1 MMNDVELARAIE
13 EIYRRQGTAVLI
25 TVMEAGAPGLI
36 GTKALLESP
45 ERPLFMS
52 QMLSAWLDAR
62 PRLKRELLEAAAAFA
77 HEERTS
83 ITSIRLGEGEEGIR
97 VMLEGIR
104 PEPQLIICGAGHIG
118 QVLAPMAR
126 WLDFQVVVVDDR
138 ADYAS
143 RELFPD
149 ESIRL
154 IVKPFAE
161 ALAALQITPSTSI
174 VIVTRG
180 HKYDEDCLRVLI
192 HSPARYIGMIGSRRR
207 VITVFRRLLEEG
219 IPREAIERVHA
230 PIGLDIGARTPAEIA
245 VSILAEIVLTKYG
258 GSGAPKRREIE
269 PAWSKIADG

>member
-62 PRLKRELLEAAAAFA
+62 PRLKRELLEAVAAFA

-97 VMLEGIR
+97 VMLEGVR

>member
-1 MMNDVELARAIE
+1 MDDVELARAIE
-13 EIYRRQGTAVLI
+13 EIYHRQGTAVLV
-25 TVMEAGAPGLI
+25 TVMEAERPRLI
-36 GTKALLESP
+36 GTKALLRSP

-52 QMLSAWLDAR
+52 RALSAWLDAH
-62 PRLKRELLEAAAAFA
+62 PKLKRRLLDAVAAFA
-77 HEERTS
+77 GEEQAS
-83 ITSIRLGEGEEGIR
+83 LTSIRLEEGEAWIR

-126 WLDFQVVVVDDR
+126 WLDFQVVVIDDR

-161 ALAALQITPSTSI
+161 ALTALQITPATSI

-180 HKYDEDCLRVLI
+180 HKYDEDCLRALI

-207 VITVFRRLLEEG
+207 VITVFQRLLGEG

-269 PAWSKIADG
+269 PLLSKIMDG